1 MSGET
6 KSVIVVDSELSVGV
20 VANAVAY
27 LGVTLGQRMEDCL
40 RPDVVDSAGQTHAG
54 MAQVVL
60 PILQAP
66 REALTQIQRRAAAAE
81 DVLVIGFSNAAQSSG
96 LYEEYAA
103 KIAAMPLEEL
113 FFLGLAIHGPKKA
126 INKLTGSLP
135 LLH

>member
-1 MSGET
+1 MSGEI
-6 KSVIVVDSELSVGV
+6 KSVIVVDSELPVGV
-20 VANAVAY
+20 VANTVAY

-66 REALTQIQRRAAAAE
+66 REALTQIQRRAAAE

-103 KIAAMPLEEL
+103 KIATMPLEEL

-135 LLH
+135 LLR